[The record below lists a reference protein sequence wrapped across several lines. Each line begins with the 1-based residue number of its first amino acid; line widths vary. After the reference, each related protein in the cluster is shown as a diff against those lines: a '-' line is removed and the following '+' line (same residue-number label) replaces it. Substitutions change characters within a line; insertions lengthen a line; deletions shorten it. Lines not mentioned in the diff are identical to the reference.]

1 MKFEGKNILL
11 IGGTSGIGKATL
23 DILLEEGASVTVAS
37 RQEPPAHDNVT
48 HISLDVLEMTDE
60 LDALPEQL
68 HGLVYTP
75 GTITLK
81 PFQSLKPADFQR
93 EVELNAIG
101 AVKVIQAALKN
112 LRAAKGASVVM
123 FSTVAVQLGLN
134 FHTAVAMAKGAVEG
148 LGRALAAE
156 LANKN
161 VRVNVVA
168 PSLTDTPLADN
179 LLSTEEKKEASNK
192 RHPLGRYGKPDDI
205 AQAVTYLL
213 SDDSSWVTGQVLHID
228 GGLSSVKHL

>member
-1 MKFEGKNILL
+1 MKFKGKNILL

-23 DILLEEGASVTVAS
+23 DILLEEGASITVAS
-37 RQEPPAHDNVT
+37 RQAPSDHENIT
-48 HISLDVLEMTDE
+48 HIPLDVLEMTDE

-93 EVELNAIG
+93 EIELNAIG

-179 LLSTEEKKEASNK
+179 LLSTDEKKEASNK

-205 AQAVTYLL
+205 AQAVVYLL
-213 SDDSSWVTGQVLHID
+213 SDNSSWVTGQVFHID